1 MFLIEACK
9 DRQTLPASDSAR
21 ENGNES
27 VLAGEERERRDEREI
42 CKHCFYRM
50 SFPMSRICNP

>member
-9 DRQTLPASDSAR
+9 VRQTLPASDSAW
-21 ENGNES
+21 ENGNEW
-27 VLAGEERERRDEREI
+27 VLAGEELERRDEREI

-50 SFPMSRICNP
+50 SFPIADL